1 MAKLIL
7 SQSANGR
14 AIDCTSIIS
23 GNSNYAEDS
32 VDTSKMIVLL
42 HKPAVPAAGQ
52 PFVPEE
58 VFLTLHNPD
67 KKSMFCRVDFNG
79 EGLEYKIKGNSH
91 TDVKLTVQGYDSTA
105 VVSIHKDKDVPL
117 LVSGGAEN

>member
-14 AIDCTSIIS
+14 AIDCTSIVPAD
-23 GNSNYAEDS
+23 NNYLEDS
-32 VDTSKMIVLL
+32 NDTSKMIVLL
-42 HKPAVPAAGQ
+42 HKPVVPGAGQ

-58 VFLTLHNPD
+58 VSLTLHNPD
-67 KKSMFCRVDFNG
+67 KKTMFCRVDFNG
-79 EGLEYKIKGNSH
+79 EGLEYKVKGNAH
-91 TDVKLTVQGYDSTA
+91 INVKLTVQGYSSAA
-105 VVSIHKDKDVPL
+105 VVTIHKDKDVPL